1 MILKNNKHLEVNY
14 KTYIYNI
21 NVPSNQGNLI
31 ESSFKILGN
40 QEVSLISIL
49 DTNSYLNKNRGF
61 IDEIEFNL

>member
-21 NVPSNQGNLI
+21 NVPSNQGKLI

-40 QEVSLISIL
+40 QEVSLMSIL